1 MVLAQLLYYI
11 GAILSIPLLPF
22 FILQGRKARRN
33 IPRLPEAAL
42 NKTGVAG
49 EGSDTPLRLLTIGE
63 SAIAGVGVADH
74 KDGFSGQLANAL
86 STHISRPVEWTVVA
100 RSGYDA
106 RAAQR
111 NLVQLVPNDPFDL
124 IIIGLGGN
132 DTFYLNSPLVFRRQM
147 VLLIRGL
154 RAKLPNVPIVIAS
167 LPPVGAF
174 PALPGLVRRGLG
186 VLVNLHGIALRRL
199 PYRFSKVFFPG
210 GPLKASAWIQKGQ
223 DPADFFSDG
232 IHPSALTYRLW
243 AEDTLRFMVRK
254 GVV

>member
-22 FILQGRKARRN
+22 FILQGRKARKN
-33 IPRLPEAAL
+33 IPRLPEALL
-42 NKTGVAG
+42 NKTGIAG
-49 EGSDTPLRLLTIGE
+49 NGQGNPFRLLTIGE
-63 SAIAGVGVADH
+63 STIAGVGVTDH
-74 KDGFSGQLANAL
+74 KDGFSGQLAVCMAAHLAN
-86 STHISRPVEWTVVA
+86 PVAWTVVA

-111 NLVQLVPNDPFDL
+111 NLVQEVPEAQFDL
-124 IIIGLGGN
+124 IVIGLGGN

-147 VLLIRGL
+147 VLLIRSL
-154 RAKLPNVPIVIAS
+154 RVKLPNVPIVIAS

-186 VLVNLHGIALRRL
+186 ILVNLHGIALRRL
-199 PYRFSKVFFPG
+199 PFRFSKVFFPG
-210 GPLKASAWIQKGQ
+210 GPLKASTWLNTSQ
-223 DPADFFSDG
+223 DIKAFFSDG